1 MINKKYMN
9 YIIKELKKNENV
21 FMIKYLPNEEEK
33 EYLKSF
39 NIKTEITIVKQ
50 KGLISNMYYDT
61 EYCIYYLD

>member
-9 YIIKELKKNENV
+9 YIKKELKKEKAI
-21 FMIKYLPNEEEK
+21 MIKYLPTEEEK

-39 NIKTEITIVKQ
+39 NIKAEIKIIKQ
-50 KGLISNMYYDT
+50 KCLLSDMCYDT